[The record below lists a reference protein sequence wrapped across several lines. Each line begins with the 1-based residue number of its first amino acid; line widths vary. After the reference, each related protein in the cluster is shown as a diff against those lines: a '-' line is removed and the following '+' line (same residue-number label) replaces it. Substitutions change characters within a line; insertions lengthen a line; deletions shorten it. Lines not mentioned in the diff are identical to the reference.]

1 MHQIWIPLKDIP
13 AGGGEYE
20 VDDQSVWQG
29 PIAEFSLPFNIVE
42 PLRGSVFLLPQ
53 DDGCL
58 VRGRLTGRISAPC
71 DRCAEPAELAIDHSF
86 DSFEPFPAPAQPQ
99 RPAQPAPE
107 AARGHGKAGAS
118 EPEADGEFEDVDE
131 AVIRIS
137 PSGQGVEVSLSG
149 LLWEEFLLAL
159 PAKPLCSATCQG
171 LCPSCGSNLNTSS
184 CACTQEE
191 GDPRLAALRGLTIG
205 KK

>member
-29 PIAEFSLPFNIVE
+29 PIAEFALPYTIVE

-71 DRCAEPAELAIDHSF
+71 DRCAEPAAMGIDHSF
-86 DSFEPFPAPAQPQ
+86 DSFEPFPAQPQ
-99 RPAQPAPE
+99 RPQQE
-107 AARGHGKAGAS
+107 DARGHGKAGAS
-118 EPEADGEFEDVDE
+118 EPETDDEFEDVDE
-131 AVIRIS
+131 AVMRIA
-137 PSGQGVEVSLSG
+137 PNGQGVEVSLSG

-159 PAKPLCSATCQG
+159 PVKPLCSTGCKG

-184 CACTQEE
+184 CACKGEE
-191 GDPRLAALRGLTIG
+191 SDPRLAALRGLTIG

>member
-29 PIAEFSLPFNIVE
+29 PIAEFSLPFTIIE

-71 DRCAEPAELAIDHSF
+71 DRCAEPAEMAIDQSF
-86 DSFEPFPAPAQPQ
+86 DSFEPFPAQQSAQPHAQDDQ
-99 RPAQPAPE
+99 RK
-107 AARGHGKAGAS
+107 HGKAAPA
-118 EPEADGEFEDVDE
+118 EPETDDDFEDVDA
-131 AVIRIS
+131 AVIRLS
-137 PSGQGVEVSLSG
+137 PSGQGVEISLSG

-159 PAKPLCSATCQG
+159 PTKPLCSAGCKG
-171 LCPSCGSNLNTSS
+171 LCPSCGSNLNAAS
-184 CACTQEE
+184 CSCKSED
-191 GDPRLAALRGLTIG
+191 GDPRLAALRGLTIE

>member
-29 PIAEFSLPFNIVE
+29 PIAEFSLPFTIIE

-71 DRCAEPAELAIDHSF
+71 DRCAEPADVVIDQSF
-86 DSFEPFPAPAQPQ
+86 DSFEPFPAQQHAQDDT
-99 RPAQPAPE
+99 RK
-107 AARGHGKAGAS
+107 HGKTATA
-118 EPEADGEFEDVDE
+118 EPETDDDFEDVDA
-131 AVIRIS
+131 AVIRVS

-159 PAKPLCSATCQG
+159 PAKPLCSAGCKG
-171 LCPSCGSNLNTSS
+171 LCPSCGSNLNVAACS
-184 CACTQEE
+184 CKSED
-191 GDPRLAALRGLTIG
+191 GDPRLAALRGLTIE

>member
-29 PIAEFSLPFNIVE
+29 PIAEFALPYTIVE

-71 DRCAEPAELAIDHSF
+71 DRCAEPAVVAIDQSF
-86 DSFEPFPAPAQPQ
+86 DSFEPFPTPQPAQDDV
-99 RPAQPAPE
+99 RK
-107 AARGHGKAGAS
+107 HGKPGTA
-118 EPEADGEFEDVDE
+118 EPEVDSDFEDVDA
-131 AVIRIS
+131 AVIRVS

-159 PAKPLCSATCQG
+159 PTKPLCSAGCKG
-171 LCPSCGSNLNTSS
+171 LCPSCGSNLNAAS
-184 CACTQEE
+184 CSCKSEE
-191 GDPRLAALRGLTIG
+191 GDPRLAALRGLTIE

>member
-29 PIAEFSLPFNIVE
+29 PIAEFALPYTIVE

-71 DRCAEPAELAIDHSF
+71 DRCAEPAAMVIDHSF
-86 DSFEPFPAPAQPQ
+86 DSFEPFPAQPQ
-99 RPAQPAPE
+99 RPQQE
-107 AARGHGKAGAS
+107 DARGHGRAGAS
-118 EPEADGEFEDVDE
+118 APEAPAEEFEDVDE
-131 AVIRIS
+131 AVMRIS

-159 PAKPLCSATCQG
+159 PVKPLCSTGCKG

-184 CACTQEE
+184 CACKNEE